1 MNNRL
6 ILVFWSILTVLVP
19 ADTIFGQEL
28 TDSLSGSVSYVT
40 SRNVYVKF
48 SSTMNLAAGDTLFTS
63 EGGFLAPSLLIESVS
78 SVSCLCKPLA
88 GKTFKVGDN
97 IISRKRKTVS
107 PVMEKTVNPL
117 PVAESAF
124 RQDTVAKKAVPD
136 EKKAYP
142 VHGNISAAGYLNF
155 SDQSENSQRFR
166 YTVALKTGDRSSRL
180 TAETYFTFSHKIGEW
195 NQISDDVFNGLKIY
209 NLSVSYQFN
218 PHHQVW
224 FGRRINPRIS
234 NIGAVD
240 GLQYEFRLKNFSLGV
255 VAGSRPDY
263 RNYAFN
269 AGLFQYGGYLG
280 HDFAG
285 KRGNMQ
291 TTLAFIQQNNQ
302 GNTDR
307 RFLYLQHANA
317 LVKNLMFFG
326 TAEFDLYNQSWNS
339 EDSSLQKDQSP
350 KLSNLYLS
358 LRYRPVRFLSLS
370 VSYSERQN
378 VIYYETYKDI
388 IQTLLE
394 AATVKGWVGNIG
406 IYPGKNLSIGIQG
419 SYRDSKNDV
428 RPTKS
433 LHGYCTFAKI
443 PGIDAALSL
452 TTTLLETGYMDGMII
467 GAGISR
473 LFLSGKLSTGL
484 GYKYVNYDYIQWD
497 SKTTQHIPEV
507 NLNWR
512 LLKKLSCSLYLEGT
526 FEKSSI
532 FNRVYINITQRF

>member
-6 ILVFWSILTVLVP
+6 ILVFWIIITVIAPVNI
-19 ADTIFGQEL
+19 IFGQEL
-28 TDSLSGSVSYVT
+28 TDSLTGSVSYVT

-48 SSTMNLAAGDTLFTS
+48 SSTGNLTAGDTLFTS
-63 EGGFLAPSLLIESVS
+63 EGGSLAPSLLIESVS
-78 SVSCLCKPLA
+78 SVSCLCKPLD
-88 GKTFKVGDN
+88 GKTFKVGDS
-97 IISRKRKTVS
+97 IISRKKKTVS
-107 PVMEKTVNPL
+107 PVIEKTMNPV
-117 PVAESAF
+117 PDAESVF
-124 RQDTVAKKAVPD
+124 RQDTVTKKAVSD

-155 SDQSENSQRFR
+155 SDKSENSQRFR

-180 TAETYFTFSHKIGEW
+180 TAETYFTFSHKAGEW
-195 NQISDDVFNGLKIY
+195 NQISDDIFNGLKIY
-209 NLSVSYQFN
+209 NLSVSFQFN
-218 PHHQVW
+218 PQHQVW

-240 GLQYEFRLKNFSLGV
+240 GLQYEFRLKNFSLGA
-255 VAGSRPDY
+255 VAGTRPDY

-291 TTLAFIQQNNQ
+291 TTLAFMQQNNQ

-307 RFLYLQHANA
+307 RFFYLQHANA

-339 EDSSLQKDQSP
+339 EDSSLQKDHSP

-406 IYPGKNLSIGIQG
+406 IYPGKNLSIGLQG

-473 LFLSGKLSTGL
+473 VFLSGRLSTGL

-512 LLKKLSCSLYLEGT
+512 LLKKLSCSLYFEGT